1 MSDLLAQV
9 PVTRLPPDGHYGP
22 AGTEGVRARAL
33 EGLAAATLAARKGG
47 TGALIAR
54 LAAAGL
60 PLVDGPRALF
70 QEGLTVLGTG
80 PGRWLVFAENTT
92 GPALLARLRALAGD
106 DVALTDQSDANVVFE
121 LTGPAVREALAK
133 GVALDLDPRAFAP
146 GDVATTVVSHVG
158 VTLWACEA
166 AREGAPP
173 YRLAVARS
181 FAPALLRWLT
191 PGAAPFG
198 LALSGTSRG

>member
-1 MSDLLAQV
+1 MSDLIAQV
-9 PVTRLPPDGHYGP
+9 APTRLVPEGHYGP
-22 AGTEGVRARAL
+22 AGTAGVCARAL
-33 EGLAAATLAARKGG
+33 EGFAAATLAARKGG
-47 TGALIAR
+47 THALVAR

-60 PLVDGPRALF
+60 PLVDAPNAVF
-70 QEGLTVLGTG
+70 HEGLTVLGTG
-80 PGRWLVFAENTT
+80 PGRWLAFAENTT

-106 DVALTDQSDANVVFE
+106 DVALTDQSDANLMFE

-146 GDVATTVVSHVG
+146 GDVATTVVAHVG
-158 VTLWACEA
+158 VTLWQCDA
-166 AREGAPP
+166 APT

-191 PGAAPFG
+191 LSAAPFG
-198 LALSGTSRG
+198 FSLAGTGRG